1 MIVFAHFA
9 ENLCKN
15 LIEQDY
21 FIVSDNKNSS
31 LTEKTECL
39 TLIRNQSPVLY
50 AVNIINTF
58 TLNKMDIDN
67 ISTMTVL
74 QLEKILQDTY
84 CSRLVV
90 LNVLVFGE
98 NNQDIKAFIDEKE
111 LLRGKSVNIIWWGA
125 DISNTV
131 LHFGK
136 KQPTKLLNHTQ
147 LINNAL
153 SEEMAEGQGE
163 SIAQMENIHR
173 KNTRIKQNS
182 NDYNLVLILMATNIM
197 LWVISNATNT
207 TESFFQLFANDSF
220 QVIKNFEVYRLL
232 TSMFLH
238 TTIYHLGFNMLSLFV
253 FGSRLELYIGKK
265 RFFDVYIF
273 SGIIGA
279 AASVFLTKGISV
291 GASGAI
297 YGIIGAFAVFGKSI
311 NRDVGGF
318 NYFTLVLFMLMGA
331 GIGAMTPGVD
341 NFAHI
346 GGFLGGIAIQGI
358 FVHNDRLKKVDK

>member
-207 TESFFQLFANDSF
+207 TESFFSF
-220 QVIKNFEVYRLL
+220 LQMTVFKLL
-232 TSMFLH
+232 KTLRC
-238 TTIYHLGFNMLSLFV
+238 TGF
-253 FGSRLELYIGKK
+253 
-265 RFFDVYIF
+265 
-273 SGIIGA
+273 
-279 AASVFLTKGISV
+279 
-291 GASGAI
+291 
-297 YGIIGAFAVFGKSI
+297 
-311 NRDVGGF
+311 
-318 NYFTLVLFMLMGA
+318 
-331 GIGAMTPGVD
+331 
-341 NFAHI
+341 
-346 GGFLGGIAIQGI
+346 
-358 FVHNDRLKKVDK
+358 